1 MNKIELS
8 VVVPCFNEEKN
19 ILELVNRCLTLFKKK
34 EMLAEVILVNDGS
47 QDNTRER
54 IDSLSSEYVKGIHI
68 DTNKGIEQAWKMGIA
83 KARGVYVCLID
94 ADLQY
99 QPEDIWRIF
108 RELKHQH
115 CDIVQGYRS
124 AIGRVKDSRKFLSVC
139 LNFILNIL
147 FSMKAKDNKSGF
159 IVCRKEILEDIL
171 LHRFNYH
178 YFQALIMVSARAK
191 GYSVVEV
198 ETLFESRL
206 LGKSFI
212 QKFPLLMIFKT
223 FKDLIKAIIEYRIL
237 DNQISLIIDDFLK
250 QNPLSK
256 SYVKTIRGFRSIYF
270 SFYTMLLP
278 FHHWMISHSAKTYY
292 YQLDKSQWLS
302 PDAIKQLQE
311 KKLKNLISHSYY
323 HVAYYRNLMDKKGIR
338 PEDIHSINDLQ
349 KLPFLS
355 KQDIK
360 NHLYFD
366 LLSNNHNKNKIQR
379 IATSGSTSEPLVC
392 YVDKTQLEMRW
403 AATLR
408 GLQMTGYK
416 FGQRVAR
423 LWHQTIGMTKKQ
435 IIKERLDALICR
447 RYFIPVFDLNEKTIK
462 KMINK
467 LRSIKPKLIDGYAE
481 SFNLIA
487 QYLKQNSQNKLSVNT
502 VNAVV
507 SSAQMLPSDSKK
519 IIEEH
524 LKTNV
529 YDKYGSREFSGIAYQ
544 CEAHDGYHVVA
555 ENYIL
560 EILKDGKPAL
570 PGETGEVVITDLNN
584 YCMPFIRYRIG
595 DLATA
600 SNGAPCSCGRGLPKI
615 QHIQGRVQSIIIGAN
630 GNYIPGALF
639 GHLFKDYY
647 FCVKQYQV
655 IQTQLS
661 NITLIIVKASRF
673 DNDIFNKILDELKH
687 YLGKEM
693 KIEVKFQEK
702 IELTRT
708 GKHQAVLSKIPI
720 DFQHIKKSL
729 GL

>member
-1 MNKIELS
+1 MKRIELS

-19 ILELVNRCLTLFKKK
+19 ISELVNRCLALFNKK
-34 EMLAEVILVNDGS
+34 EISGEIILINDGS
-47 QDNTRER
+47 QDNTGTC
-54 IDSLSSEYVKGIHI
+54 IDSLSSEYVRGIHSKS
-68 DTNKGIEQAWKMGIA
+68 NKGIEQTWKMGIEKA
-83 KARGVYVCLID
+83 KGIYVCLID

-124 AIGRVKDSRKFLSVC
+124 SIGRLKDSRKFLSVS

-212 QKFPLLMIFKT
+212 QKFPLRMIVRT
-223 FKDLIKAIIEYRIL
+223 IKDLVKAIVEYRIL

-250 QNPLSK
+250 QQTPNK
-256 SYVKTIRGFRSIYF
+256 SYVKTISGFRSLYF
-270 SFYTMLLP
+270 SFYTMLMPL
-278 FHHWMISHSAKTYY
+278 HHWMISHSAKTYY
-292 YQLDKSQWLS
+292 NQLDKSQWLS
-302 PDAIKQLQE
+302 PEVVRKLQE
-311 KKLKNLISHSYY
+311 KKLKNLISHAYY
-323 HVAYYRNLMDKKGIR
+323 HVSYYRNLMDKKGIK
-338 PEDIHSINDLQ
+338 PEHISDITDLQ

-360 NHLYFD
+360 DHLYFD
-366 LLSNNHNKNKIQR
+366 LLSNNHDKNKIQK

-408 GLQMTGYK
+408 GLQMTGYR

-423 LWHQTIGMTKKQ
+423 LWHQTIGMTQKQ
-435 IIKERLDALICR
+435 IIKERLDAFLCR

-462 KMINK
+462 KMVNK
-467 LRSIKPKLIDGYAE
+467 LSRIKPKLIDGYAE
-481 SFNLIA
+481 SFNLIS
-487 QYLKQNSQNKLSVNT
+487 QFLKQKSKNKITVNT

-507 SSAQMLPSDSKK
+507 SSAQMLPIDSKN
-519 IIEEH
+519 IIEQN
-524 LKTNV
+524 LKTKV

-544 CEAHDGYHVVA
+544 CEIQDGYHIVA

-560 EILKDGKPAL
+560 EILKDGKPAM

-600 SNGAPCSCGRGLPKI
+600 SDGTPCKCGRGLPKI
-615 QHIQGRVQSIIIGAN
+615 QRIQGRVQSIIIGAN

-655 IQTQLS
+655 IQTQLNS
-661 NITLIIVKASRF
+661 ITLVIVKASRF
-673 DNDIFNKILDELKH
+673 DNDIFNKILEELKK

-693 KIEVKFQEK
+693 KIDVKFQDK
-702 IELTRT
+702 IELTKT
-708 GKHQAVLSKIPI
+708 GKLQAVLSKIPI
-720 DFQHIKKSL
+720 DFQDIKKPL
-729 GL
+729 DA

>member
-1 MNKIELS
+1 MKQIELS

-19 ILELVNRCLTLFKKK
+19 ISELVNRCLALFNKK
-34 EMLAEVILVNDGS
+34 EIIGEVILVNDGS
-47 QDNTRER
+47 QDNTRSK
-54 IDSLSSEYVKGIHI
+54 IDSLKSEYVKGIHS
-68 DTNKGIEQAWKMGIA
+68 DTNKGIEKAWKMGINQA
-83 KARGVYVCLID
+83 KGIYVCLID

-99 QPEDIWRIF
+99 QPEDIWRIY

-124 AIGRVKDSRKFLSVC
+124 SIGRLKDSRKFLSLV
-139 LNFILNIL
+139 LNLVLNTL
-147 FSMKAKDNKSGF
+147 FSTKAKDSKSGF

-171 LHRFNYH
+171 LHRFNYY
-178 YFQALIMVSARAK
+178 YFQALITISARSK
-191 GYSVVEV
+191 GYSITEV

-212 QKFPLLMIFKT
+212 QKFPLLMIYRT
-223 FKDLIKAIIEYRIL
+223 LKDLVKAIVEYRIL

-250 QNPLSK
+250 QKKLNK
-256 SYVKTIRGFRSIYF
+256 SYVKTISGFRSLYF
-270 SFYTMLLP
+270 SFYTMLMP

-292 YQLDKSQWLS
+292 NQLDKSQWLS
-302 PDAIKQLQE
+302 SEAVKELQE
-311 KKLKNLISHSYY
+311 KKLRYLMSHAYY
-323 HVAYYRNLMDKKGIR
+323 HVSYYRDLMDKKGIK
-338 PEDIHSINDLQ
+338 PEDISDTNDLQ

-379 IATSGSTSEPLVC
+379 IGTSGSTSEPLIC

-408 GLQMTGYK
+408 GLQMTGYR

-435 IIKERLDALICR
+435 ILKERLDAFISR
-447 RYFIPVFDLNEKTIK
+447 RYFIPVFDLNEKKIK
-462 KMINK
+462 KMVNK
-467 LRSIKPKLIDGYAE
+467 LCRIKPILIDGYAE

-487 QYLKQNSQNKLSVNT
+487 QYLKQDSQNKLKVNT

-507 SSAQMLPSDSKK
+507 SSAQMLPDESKK
-519 IIEEH
+519 IIEKN

-600 SNGAPCSCGRGLPKI
+600 SNGKPCACGRGLPKI
-615 QHIQGRVQSIIIGAN
+615 QHIQGRVQSIIMGAN
-630 GNYIPGALF
+630 GNYVPGALF
-639 GHLFKDYY
+639 GHVFKDYH

-655 IQTQLS
+655 IQTELAK
-661 NITLIIVKASRF
+661 ITLNIVKASRF
-673 DNDIFNKILDELKH
+673 DNEIFNKILDELKQ

-693 KIEVKFQEK
+693 KIEVKFQDK
-702 IELTRT
+702 IELTKT

-720 DFQHIKKSL
+720 DFQKIRQSL
-729 GL
+729 D